1 MFELWNCKL
10 CLLLT
15 FPLSKLLCEV
25 VVGNGWQNQSSKTT
39 FEVRKYRPFSSNRK
53 IAKLPN
59 FFVMSGFESILEME
73 KEKSDKFF
81 FRIGQLFYNTLHKRE
96 VMNYPQN
103 YCWHQ
108 DCSFFSYFSNC
119 FPISFLWH
127 VHSENQTASQFSIV
141 KLFTNM
147 APTILRMMSIKIKFS
162 ESTCQS
168 PIL

>member
-10 CLLLT
+10 CLLWLS
-15 FPLSKLLCEV
+15 LSKLLCEV
-25 VVGNGWQNQSSKTT
+25 VFGNGWQNQSSKTT

-59 FFVMSGFESILEME
+59 FFVMSGFETILEME
-73 KEKSDKFF
+73 KEKLDNFF
-81 FRIGQLFYNTLHKRE
+81 FVLVNFSITRYINVKWWIILKIIAGIKIVAFL
-96 VMNYPQN
+96 
-103 YCWHQ
+103 
-108 DCSFFSYFSNC
+108 SYFSNF

>member
-73 KEKSDKFF
+73 KEKSDNFF

-96 VMNYPQN
+96 VMNYLQK
-103 YCWHQ
+103 YCKIAAL
-108 DCSFFSYFSNC
+108 FFFLFF

>member
-59 FFVMSGFESILEME
+59 FFVMQGFESILEME
-73 KEKSDKFF
+73 KEKSDNFF
-81 FRIGQLFYNTLHKRE
+81 FFFVLVNFSITRYINVKWWIILKIIAGIKIAAFFLFFHF
-96 VMNYPQN
+96 
-103 YCWHQ
+103 
-108 DCSFFSYFSNC
+108 FFSLFHFCDMY
-119 FPISFLWH
+119 
-127 VHSENQTASQFSIV
+127 IV
-141 KLFTNM
+141 KIRQHLN
-147 APTILRMMSIKIKFS
+147 S
-162 ESTCQS
+162 Q
-168 PIL
+168 